1 MTRRRFA
8 TDRRRRRREDDA
20 RERFISSAALKLTL
34 DYPRDAT
41 RRDARR
47 LSRRRA
53 DARSTTALARSA
65 RLRVRQRDALALEPL
80 DEHRATRPHA
90 RDSRARQRVVDVD
103 AARQQRALVRL
114 VVGAKPR
121 RERVRDL
128 GIRRRASR
136 RASRRA
142 RSRVSR
148 RRGVAAAL

>member
-1 MTRRRFA
+1 LSRFA
-8 TDRRRRRREDDA
+8 RVGVA
-20 RERFISSAALKLTL
+20 SAA
-34 DYPRDAT
+34 
-41 RRDARR
+41 
-47 LSRRRA
+47 
-53 DARSTTALARSA
+53 SA
-65 RLRVRQRDALALEPL
+65 SSLPS
-80 DEHRATRPHA
+80 P
-90 RDSRARQRVVDVD
+90 SFDVD